1 MEKWGAAVIPRLT
14 WKRVGLSDI
23 ALSKLELCPAAGLET
38 VPEVKD
44 ESGTEIASG
53 WAVSPALAS

>member
-1 MEKWGAAVIPRLT
+1 MIPRLT